1 MARGELTPQDVKNRQ
16 IISDNINKLIDK
28 GGLRQIDIHRATG
41 IPKSTLTG
49 YVKGTSSPTTAN
61 MEKLAEFFNVDMGE
75 IDPRFANEANS
86 DTYKVK
92 ENKFKSILDDIQN
105 ISEKLTEDY
114 QKRVL
119 EYARDQFEL
128 QTSKNNNIRKLTA
141 TERVAISTDIKND
154 KIVNLSD
161 SLTEVHAVA
170 KSAAGFGYNYDDN
183 EFYTVYTDRN
193 DLPDYDFATYV
204 SGDSMEP
211 NYHDGDIVLVRQ
223 NYSAPDGGI
232 YIVDYDGKSFIKQT
246 FIENDQLILSSLNK
260 KYNDK
265 ILPIPPDEYTYWN
278 IAGEVVDSFTPIEK

>member
-16 IISDNINKLIDK
+16 IISDNINKLINK

-75 IDPRFANEANS
+75 IDPRFASGENS

-92 ENKFKSILDDIQN
+92 ENKFKSILSDIQN
-105 ISEKLTEDY
+105 ISERLTEDY

-119 EYARDQFEL
+119 EYARDQCEL
-128 QTSKNNNIRKLTA
+128 QTAKNNNVRKLTA
-141 TERVAISTDIKND
+141 TSSAEDKND
-154 KIVNLSD
+154 KVVSFPA
-161 SLTEVHAVA
+161 SLTEVHAIA

-183 EFYTVYTDRN
+183 EFYTVYTDRD

-211 NYHDGDIVLVRQ
+211 NYHDGDVVLVRQ

-246 FIENDQLILSSLNK
+246 FIEDDQLILSSLNK
-260 KYNDK
+260 KYDDK

-278 IAGEVVDSFTPIEK
+278 IAGEVIDSFTPIEG

>member
-16 IISDNINKLIDK
+16 IISDNINKLIDR

-49 YVKGTSSPTTAN
+49 YVKGTSSPTTSN
-61 MEKLAEFFNVDMGE
+61 MEKLAEYFNVDIGD
-75 IDPRFANEANS
+75 IDPRFASGENF
-86 DTYKVK
+86 DTYEIK
-92 ENKFKSILDDIQN
+92 ENKFKSILNDIQD
-105 ISEKLTEDY
+105 ISGKLTEDY

-128 QTSKNNNIRKLTA
+128 QTAKNNNIRKLSFTNQA
-141 TERVAISTDIKND
+141 STSTETKND
-154 KIVNLSD
+154 KVVAFP
-161 SLTEVHAVA
+161 SLTEVHAIA
-170 KSAAGFGYNYDDN
+170 KSAAGFGYNYDEN
-183 EFYTVYTDRN
+183 EFYTVYTDRE
-193 DLPDYDFATYV
+193 DLPDFDFATYV

-211 NYHDGDIVLVRQ
+211 NYHDGDVVLVRQ

-246 FIENDQLILSSLNK
+246 FVDDDQLILSSLNK
-260 KYNDK
+260 KYDDK

-278 IAGEVVDSFTPIEK
+278 IAGEVIDSFTPIEG